1 MSLIGTSIIC
11 ATAIALMVRVMFFV
25 SINPLLGNESW
36 PTYDKSKLENDTY
49 EMVVQVNGVLR
60 GKVQVPVS
68 YTEVEMKETA
78 KKIENVKMR
87 IDGKTIVKEIVVPKK
102 LVNIVVK

>member
-1 MSLIGTSIIC
+1 
-11 ATAIALMVRVMFFV
+11 
-25 SINPLLGNESW
+25 
-36 PTYDKSKLENDTY
+36 
-49 EMVVQVNGVLR
+49 
-60 GKVQVPVS
+60 
-68 YTEVEMKETA
+68 MKETA